1 MAENDRSGKRMP
13 NPRIEIPYGSEYLN
27 LEVAA
32 GSLIDVVR
40 PRKTQAASDP
50 EGVVERALKEP
61 IGLAFPVLSEN
72 SRITIVVDDATR
84 VTPTKTLLS
93 VLLRRLY
100 HSGAKRDRITVSV
113 ANGLHEP
120 ADQETLLA
128 LLGEHVMQEY
138 RVVNHNP
145 REPSNLAYV
154 GETKRGTPVDVN
166 IGATRANIRILTGI
180 IEPHQLAG
188 YSGGVKALVPGLAS
202 VRTVTANHSLMLDER
217 VHAGNI
223 QDNPLRDDL
232 EEAVSLTHS
241 SGQNFIVNSIVND
254 ERQIVD
260 VVAGDEI
267 QAHRKGVGL
276 SREISSHRIE
286 TIADVVI
293 ASPGG
298 YPRDINLYQSQKALG
313 HTEQIIAHGGVAV
326 LVAECRNGIGSKTC
340 EEWME
345 RDAEPAQLIQRLKNE
360 GFNMGAHKAYQLARF
375 MVKANLILVSKL
387 PPELTKKMH
396 LHTSPSMREAYREA
410 LEIAGRDARVIVC
423 PHAAA
428 TLPIL

>member
-1 MAENDRSGKRMP
+1 MP
-13 NPRIEIPYGSEYLN
+13 LARIEIPYGSEILN
-27 LEVAA
+27 LEMKPRN
-32 GSLIDVVR
+32 LKDVVS
-40 PRKTQAASDP
+40 PAKTQAAANP
-50 EGVVERALKEP
+50 EGIVEKAL
-61 IGLAFPVLSEN
+61 LAPVGATFPTVSD
-72 SRITIVVDDATR
+72 SSQIAIVVDDATR
-84 VTPTKTLLS
+84 VTPTRALLP
-93 VLLRRLY
+93 VLLRHL
-100 HSGAKRDRITVSV
+100 HNSGAKREQIMISV

-120 ADQETLLA
+120 GNRETLLG
-128 LLGEHVMQEY
+128 LLGEDAIRDY
-138 RVVNHNP
+138 KIVNHDAK
-145 REPSNLAYV
+145 EANLTYL

-166 IGATRANIRILTGI
+166 SAADQANIRILTGI

-223 QDNPLRDDL
+223 QNNPLRDDL
-232 EEAVSLTHS
+232 EEAVGLTHN
-241 SGQNFIVNSIVND
+241 SGQNFIVNSVVND

-267 QAHRKGVGL
+267 KAHRKGVAL
-276 SREISSHRIE
+276 SCEISSYRVKE
-286 TIADVVI
+286 MADVVI

-313 HTEQIIAHGGVAV
+313 HIEQIIAKGGVAV

-340 EEWME
+340 EEWMA
-345 RDAEPAQLIQRLKNE
+345 RDANPAQLIQRLKNE

-387 PPELTKKMH
+387 PRELTDKMH
-396 LHTSPSMREAYREA
+396 LHTSPTPGQAYREA
-410 LEIAGRDARVIVC
+410 LEIAGRDARVVVC
-423 PHAAA
+423 PQAAA